1 MIGRLGRVGIVQI
14 AQRIADEIL
23 FPAALPTDA
32 SDIIPVELLDELAG
46 AGLYGLAAPLDAG
59 GLDADFGTVCA
70 VLEALA
76 SGCLTT
82 AFVFTQHTGLVR
94 ALAAGGNP
102 ELTAKWLAPL
112 ARGEVRAG
120 VALGGALP
128 KPTLLAQPDPDSPG
142 WRLDGVSPFVSGWGR
157 VDVVHAAARTPDGQ
171 IVWLLVD
178 AVAGPSVRADR
189 LRLAALNATATVRVT
204 FDQLH
209 VPADRV
215 TGQHPA
221 RGGTAP
227 EVLRTHA
234 AFALGVTARCCR
246 LLGPSSLDEE
256 LVAVRAELDRLGPGT
271 AAARGVAGEL
281 ALRAAATLMATG
293 GSRSLLVTEHGQRLA
308 REAMFALVYALRPE
322 SRTAVLAT
330 LSTPGPPGTSGLPD
344 PQGT

>member
-1 MIGRLGRVGIVQI
+1 VPGAPGAGLMIGRLGRVGIVQV
-14 AQRIADEIL
+14 AQRIADEVL
-23 FPAALPTDA
+23 FPAALSTDA
-32 SDIIPVELLDELAG
+32 SDIIPAGLLDELAA
-46 AGLYGLAAPLDAG
+46 AGLYGLAAPRDAG

-82 AFVFTQHTGLVR
+82 AFVWTQHTGLVR
-94 ALAAGGNP
+94 ALAMGGNP
-102 ELTAKWLAPL
+102 ELSAKWLAPL

-128 KPTLLAQPDPDSPG
+128 KPTLLARPDPGAPG

-178 AVAGPSVRADR
+178 AVTGPSVRAER

-209 VPADRV
+209 VPAERV

-234 AFALGVTARCCR
+234 ARCCR
-246 LLGPSSLDEE
+246 LLGPTPLDEE
-256 LVAVRAELDRLGPGT
+256 LTAVRAQLDRLGPGT

-281 ALRAAATLMATG
+281 ALRAAATLMATD
-293 GSRSLLVTEHGQRLA
+293 GSRSLLVTEHGQRLG

-330 LSTPGPPGTSGLPD
+330 LGTSGPPGPLA
-344 PQGT
+344 